1 MVDNEYFQRKM
12 GDFFV
17 KTSELNHMGILHGG
31 VLVTQADTTMGLFA
45 NSFCHGRTVTGRIDN
60 LTFYKK
66 SHVGDHIT
74 FIVTLLRTSKMTMT
88 IYAEIDHVSLDYS
101 KFEKIGEAVFTYV
114 AVDDHLNPM
123 PIKQKFV
130 ITSQA
135 QQQFINSILE
145 KFNL

>member
-1 MVDNEYFQRKM
+1 
-12 GDFFV
+12 
-17 KTSELNHMGILHGG
+17 
-31 VLVTQADTTMGLFA
+31 
-45 NSFCHGRTVTGRIDN
+45 
-60 LTFYKK
+60 
-66 SHVGDHIT
+66 
-74 FIVTLLRTSKMTMT
+74 MTMT

-123 PIKQKFV
+123 PIKQKFI